1 MPTIRPSTTWHII
14 QPEYYYSD
22 TSLVIY
28 SSGTAYYHI
37 NCEFT
42 NGVMTIRNVSK
53 FKNKKHNGPP
63 KQLNLFKDEELYEK
77 KEEKS

>member
-1 MPTIRPSTTWHII
+1 MAA
-14 QPEYYYSD
+14 D
-22 TSLVIY
+22 
-28 SSGTAYYHI
+28 YHI

-42 NGVMTIRNVSK
+42 NGVMTIRTVSK